1 MDINKLLILL
11 CVLVIFSY
19 LFDLLARRTRIP
31 AVLMLLLLG
40 IGIRYASIQFGLPL
54 FEFGAL
60 LPLLGTVGLILIVF
74 EGALEL
80 KYEKGKS
87 RLIRNALGAALF
99 ILLVTSLAIA
109 AIFHWVSGQP
119 FYLCYLNAIP
129 FSVISSAIAIP
140 SAVSLSG
147 SKKEFIIYESSF
159 SDIIGIMMFNVI
171 LVNNSVNGYTLVN
184 LGAET
189 LSMMLIALV
198 FCFSLLFLMGRMRH
212 NVKFFLI
219 ISTLVLIYAVGKHY
233 HLASLLIVLL
243 FGLFLENSELIFARL
258 NTIRFLKGIDR
269 LMIYPNLRK
278 DLSQLHQLSSES
290 AFLMRTF
297 FFLVFGYS
305 MDLSTFNT
313 EIVKVGLMSL
323 AAIYSLRWIYLKL
336 IVRQHVW
343 PELLVSPR
351 GLISVLLFLSIP
363 LEKQVFPNADGLLLF
378 IILVTSLLMSFAL
391 IATGKQPTLDNS
403 DPSD

>member
-19 LFDLLARRTRIP
+19 LFDLIARSTRIP
-31 AVLMLLLLG
+31 SVLMLLLLG
-40 IGIRYASIQFGLPL
+40 IAIRYGSVQAGFQL

-87 RLIRNALGAALF
+87 KLIWNALAAALF
-99 ILLVTSLAIA
+99 ILLVTSMTIA
-109 AIFHWVSGQP
+109 GIFHWVSGQS

-140 SAVSLSG
+140 SAASLSG

-171 LVNNSVNGYTLVN
+171 LVNNSVNGYTIVN

-219 ISTLVLIYAVGKHY
+219 ISTLVLIYALGKYY

-243 FGLFLENSELIFARL
+243 FGLFLENSELILARL
-258 NTIRFLKGIDR
+258 DSFRLLKGIEKM
-269 LMIYPNLRK
+269 MIYPTLRK
-278 DLSQLHQLSSES
+278 DLGQLHQLSSES
-290 AFLMRTF
+290 AFLLRTF

-305 MDLSTFNT
+305 MDLSTFNF
-313 EIVKVGLMSL
+313 EIVKVGLMSIV
-323 AAIYSLRWIYLKL
+323 AIYLLRWIYLKL

-363 LEKQVFPNADGLLLF
+363 VEKQVFPNADGLLLF
-378 IILVTSLLMSFAL
+378 IILTTSLLMTFAL
-391 IATGKQPTLDNS
+391 VTTGKQPTLDNTE
-403 DPSD
+403 PTG